1 MSRIKR
7 YITALRRYN
16 RSCGFGIHSP
26 FAFYFVRRVLREKCP
41 YYAYEAL
48 YQCRRTAASIV
59 RSRQLKKG
67 ILSYKSAKMLFRIT
81 CYFKPATILQIG
93 TSYGVSAMSMLCA
106 DSRSTMVLYR
116 GANTCCDI
124 FDRLTAE
131 CSHRI
136 ENTLTLADAAQRY
149 AERLGDGAAFI
160 LINSI
165 DSDAD
170 ARIALATATDAIKSG
185 GVVIMRN
192 LNNSE
197 AMKKMWRDCCS
208 VATHGMSFS
217 NYRMG
222 VFVGYKHL
230 PRQNYTL
237 WF

>member
-26 FAFYFVRRVLREKCP
+26 FAFYFVRRVLREKNP

-48 YQCRRTAASIV
+48 HQCRHAAASMV

-93 TSYGVSAMSMLCA
+93 TSYGVSAMSMLCV
-106 DSRSTMVLYR
+106 DSRSTMVLYP
-116 GANTCCDI
+116 GVNTCCDI

-136 ENTLTLADAAQRY
+136 ENTLTIADATQCYAQR
-149 AERLGDGAAFI
+149 LGNDAAFV

-165 DSDAD
+165 DNDAD
-170 ARIALATATDAIKSG
+170 AQTALATVADAIKSG

-192 LNNSE
+192 LNNSK
-197 AMKKMWRDCCS
+197 AMKTLWRDCCS
-208 VATHGMSFS
+208 VATHGMSFT

-222 VFVGYKHL
+222 VFVGLKHL